1 MAAQRAELL
10 LSVSVSHT
18 RAPAPL
24 FPIQLPVSGPV
35 REDAAGAGAHATHA
49 GDQDEGPDPAA
60 VASTQIL
67 SLSLVLTSGSLPLSN
82 K

>member
-1 MAAQRAELL
+1 MAVQRAELL
-10 LSVSVSHT
+10 LSASVSHVG
-18 RAPAPL
+18 APAPL
-24 FPIQLPVSGPV
+24 FPIQLPV